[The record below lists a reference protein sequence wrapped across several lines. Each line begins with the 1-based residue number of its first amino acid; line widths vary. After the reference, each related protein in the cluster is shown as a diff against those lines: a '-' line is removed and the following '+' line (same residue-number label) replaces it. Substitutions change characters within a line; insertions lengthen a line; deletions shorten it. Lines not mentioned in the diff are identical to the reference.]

1 MITGIYAALC
11 GVLLLVLSYRVIQR
25 RLAAKVGL
33 GAGGDAELE
42 QRMRVQANFIEYV
55 PLTLILLYLLEQ
67 SGAASVLIHTLGA
80 VFVAARAW
88 HAQGLSSSVGR
99 TAGRFYGTLITLL
112 VIAALSVLLLVRSI
126 S

>member
-1 MITGIYAALC
+1 MITGIYAGLC
-11 GVLLLVLSYRVIQR
+11 GVLLLVLSFRVIQR

-67 SGAASVLIHTLGA
+67 SGAASVFIHTLGA

-112 VIAALSVLLLVRSI
+112 VIAALSVLLLGRSI

>member
-1 MITGIYAALC
+1 MCTTLAGAAAGGVYFPIARMQKAAIDALPAPTAAL
-11 GVLLLVLSYRVIQR
+11 
-25 RLAAKVGL
+25 AK
-33 GAGGDAELE
+33 
-42 QRMRVQANFIEYV
+42 
-55 PLTLILLYLLEQ
+55 

-80 VFVAARAW
+80 VFVVARAW
-88 HAQGLSSSVGR
+88 HAQGLSSSAGR

>member
-1 MITGIYAALC
+1 MITGLYAGLC
-11 GVLLLVLSYRVIQR
+11 GVLLLVVSARVIQR
-25 RLAAKVGL
+25 RLSAKIGL
-33 GAGGDAELE
+33 GAGGDADLE

-67 SGAASVLIHTLGA
+67 SGAEPVLVHALGA

-88 HAQGLSSSVGR
+88 HAQGLSSSAGR

-112 VIAALSVLLLVRSI
+112 VIAALSVLLLVRSVG
-126 S
+126 